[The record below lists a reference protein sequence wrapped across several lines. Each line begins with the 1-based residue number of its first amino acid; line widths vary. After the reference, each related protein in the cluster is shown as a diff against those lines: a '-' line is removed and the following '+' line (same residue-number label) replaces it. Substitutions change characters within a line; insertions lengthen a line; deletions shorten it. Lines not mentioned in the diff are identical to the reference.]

1 MKSSG
6 SAAQPDVILMKRNHE
21 YGGTKERREHG
32 TKERREYGTKE
43 RREYGTKETRGAWHQ
58 RTLLENHNA
67 LRLHLTWSHIG

>member
-43 RREYGTKETRGAWHQ
+43 TRGAWHQ